1 MNKTY
6 NYACQVRKNRQFEVF
21 NFSHKAAKTYILHAF
36 KAEFM
41 RMEIVQAEFV
51 SSITDVK
58 QLSGKKLPEF
68 AFIGRSNV
76 GKSSLINMLTN
87 RKNLAKVSAT
97 PGKTQTI
104 NHFIINNA
112 WYLVDLPG
120 YGFASVSKNTHQT
133 FGKIIDNYIRNS
145 ENFHFIFVLID
156 IRLEPQ
162 RIDLNFLEWA
172 GSNEVPLGIIFTK
185 ADKLAT
191 GKVQLHIDQYK
202 KELLTRWDELPP
214 VFVTSS
220 TAKKGRDEVLSFIE
234 NALPGVG
241 KK

>member
-1 MNKTY
+1 
-6 NYACQVRKNRQFEVF
+6 
-21 NFSHKAAKTYILHAF
+21 
-36 KAEFM
+36 
-41 RMEIVQAEFV
+41 MEIQQAEFV

-58 QLSGKKLPEF
+58 QLTGKKLPEF

-87 RKNLAKVSAT
+87 RKSLAKVSST

-104 NHFIINNA
+104 NHYIINQS

-120 YGFASVSKNTHQT
+120 YGFASVSKDTHQT
-133 FGKIIDNYIRNS
+133 FGKIIDNYIRDS
-145 ENFHFIFVLID
+145 ENFFFIFVLID

-162 RIDLNFLEWA
+162 KNDLSFLEWA

-185 ADKLAT
+185 ADKVAT
-191 GKVQLHIDQYK
+191 GKVKLHIDRYNE
-202 KELLTRWDELPP
+202 ELLKRWDELPP

-220 TAKKGRDEVLSFIE
+220 TAKKGRDEVLTFIE
-234 NALPGVG
+234 NALPKLPKVR